1 MTRHTL
7 SVADP
12 CGPLASSQA
21 PHWLQLVQAIGA
33 VATTIGV
40 LTALYVVIVRE
51 PREASQLH
59 QNHVAQLN
67 ELRRAKTDRA
77 AAQARKL
84 LPSTVRTPI
93 FGDLWWTVRID
104 NTSHSPVTILAVD
117 VTAVDADGRDIP
129 GGCRRTNNAM
139 PADAVIDRSIRAVL
153 SSHPDSEVIPTLGQA
168 IRDGMA
174 GHFVDEWP
182 PKLQPYQH
190 ALMTYV
196 VNDPDHELRVT
207 VDYEDEAGY
216 QWRRSDTGKPRR
228 TDEVALISIPETADQ
243 PWLPWE
249 ALQ

>member
-1 MTRHTL
+1 
-7 SVADP
+7 
-12 CGPLASSQA
+12 
-21 PHWLQLVQAIGA
+21 LVQAIGA

-51 PREASQLH
+51 PREASQVH
-59 QNHVAQLN
+59 KNHVAQLN
-67 ELRRAKTDRA
+67 ELRRAKTERA

-84 LPSTVRTPI
+84 LPSSVRTPI
-93 FGDLWWTVRID
+93 FGELWWTARID
-104 NTSHSPVTILAVD
+104 NTSHSLVTILAVE
-117 VTAVDADGRDIP
+117 VTAVGADGREVP
-129 GGCRRTNNAM
+129 GGCIRANNAM

-153 SSHPDSEVIPTLGQA
+153 SNRPDSEVIPTLGEA
-168 IRDGMA
+168 IRDAMA

-182 PKLQPYQH
+182 RKLQPYQH

-196 VNDPDHELRVT
+196 ITDPDHKLRVT

-216 QWRRSDTGKPRR
+216 QWRRSDTGQPRR
-228 TDEVALISIPETADQ
+228 TDEVALIGSPATADQ